1 MIFSC
6 LFVKFF
12 HVDRIQY
19 YISIGFVGF
28 KFIISCILC
37 IKTKKKNRKTEKKGP
52 PTRYFQLTQTQN
64 ELHVDVP
71 LLFRGQLGM
80 DRNLKVNFN

>member
-1 MIFSC
+1 MYS
-6 LFVKFF
+6 VHKN
-12 HVDRIQY
+12 
-19 YISIGFVGF
+19 
-28 KFIISCILC
+28 
-37 IKTKKKNRKTEKKGP
+37 KKKSEKQKKKGP

-80 DRNLKVNFN
+80 DRNLKVNFNYPLSLGRIQLLPVRLYLFQFSP

>member
-1 MIFSC
+1 MLIAYNIIS
-6 LFVKFF
+6 LLDLLDLNLLF
-12 HVDRIQY
+12 HVFCALKQ
-19 YISIGFVGF
+19 
-28 KFIISCILC
+28 
-37 IKTKKKNRKTEKKGP
+37 KKNRKKGQH
-52 PTRYFQLTQTQN
+52 TRYFQLTQTQN

>member
-1 MIFSC
+1 MYS
-6 LFVKFF
+6 VHKN
-12 HVDRIQY
+12 
-19 YISIGFVGF
+19 
-28 KFIISCILC
+28 
-37 IKTKKKNRKTEKKGP
+37 KKKNRKTEKKGP